1 MNHEPPDQR
10 PFPPSS
16 NDPPT
21 MSPPRIMFDD
31 GSRIMQEAKNDANSF
46 GLLLPNDDSAPSP
59 QKSLS
64 SSCARKKNSV
74 PIHVYYEIERVA
86 NEVVDRLDWSTNTCR
101 GRLLRQIISSSGR
114 IMDHD
119 DNDDYDDDVVENDGT
134 THDVMHISHDDDG
147 FLCRIALQFP
157 DDLLTD
163 APEVSWL
170 MEEAIILAYRKKLL
184 LHNSTT
190 SISIMQ
196 DDDSTTHSLIEQHV
210 AQQPPLVFILGDS
223 SPSCCPDEVSANH
236 LNANVIVHYGYACL
250 SPSESV
256 PVVYAFGVSQT
267 STTTNTISSATD
279 NDDTNDHSVWETCA
293 QMIIN
298 VNQDE
303 EEFTARERKLLV
315 VYDVI
320 YHHAMDDLK
329 LEFDKVGQNQTVFS
343 LIPKQQ
349 LSVTRRLD
357 NRKGGGSCDSG
368 PCYGG
373 KGRSFDSNNSSS
385 QCAHSSECCG
395 GAPRDSSS
403 CCAEAAHLTGGALDS
418 EPNCVADR
426 IHQPHPDKQYIP
438 RTIGGLE
445 IPEELDLSQY
455 TLLYIGDDLNIDLH
469 DGNAQHRLLQILL
482 RCNSPD
488 GPRSI
493 WSYSPVHRHLNTD
506 VLNSPLS
513 SSNCTTLSSILAR
526 MLRRRYFLLNK
537 AKLATTIA
545 ILIGTTSN
553 SYSFRRL
560 LSRTRDRI
568 QLTGRTAYT
577 FAVGKLSTSGHKLAN
592 FAEIDCFV
600 LISCGESIT
609 QFWQM
614 ERDDMIVPVLS
625 PAELDVALGFREWDG
640 RYSCDFG
647 DWIRWDETDAR
658 RNDAQPRNMKD
669 KETNDDDEPTNE
681 GSSDDEPFFSM
692 ISGKY
697 EQPKAMASMTT
708 IDLGALPG
716 QGILT
721 EYRSEAAEFLNKRE
735 YRGLEAKVGE
745 TKVQVAVLGK
755 VGIASDYG
763 ETV

>member
-1 MNHEPPDQR
+1 
-10 PFPPSS
+10 
-16 NDPPT
+16 

-31 GSRIMQEAKNDANSF
+31 GSRIMQEEEVTHDAPSSSP
-46 GLLLPNDDSAPSP
+46 LLLLNDTKHRSK
-59 QKSLS
+59 KSLT
-64 SSCARKKNSV
+64 ARNKSV
-74 PIHVYYEIERVA
+74 PITTYYEIDRVA
-86 NEVVDRLDWSTNTCR
+86 KEAVDKLDWSTNTRR
-101 GRLLRQIISSSGR
+101 GRLLRQFRSFCGKNIDNNNDNGEGDDTAKII
-114 IMDHD
+114 
-119 DNDDYDDDVVENDGT
+119 
-134 THDVMHISHDDDG
+134 DDDG

-157 DDLLTD
+157 DDLLPD

-170 MEEAIILAYRKKLL
+170 IEEAIIIAYKRKFMHGFDKQSNL
-184 LHNSTT
+184 
-190 SISIMQ
+190 IIRM
-196 DDDSTTHSLIEQHV
+196 DEDSTTTTTTTTTQSSTIIEQHV
-210 AQQPPLVFILGDS
+210 AQPPLVFILGDS

-236 LNANVIVHYGYACL
+236 LNANLIVHYGYACL
-250 SPSESV
+250 SPSESI
-256 PVVYAFGVSQT
+256 PVVYGFGVSQT
-267 STTTNTISSATD
+267 TATTTTSSSATD
-279 NDDTNDHSVWETCA
+279 DNNIGGVGDTKDDHSVWEKCA
-293 QMIIN
+293 QLVTN
-298 VNQDE
+298 SEWDNKKEDAVDYSSGSND
-303 EEFTARERKLLV
+303 RKLLV

-320 YHHAMDDLK
+320 YHHAMNILK
-329 LEFDKVGQNQTVFS
+329 TEFDKFCQYQVVFAS
-343 LIPKQQ
+343 LPKQQ
-349 LSVTRRLD
+349 LSVTGRLD
-357 NRKGGGSCDSG
+357 TRKGGETCDNSQCCGGNDRSCDSS
-368 PCYGG
+368 
-373 KGRSFDSNNSSS
+373 KSVT
-385 QCAHSSECCG
+385 QCVQSSECSD
-395 GAPRDSSS
+395 AAKDVSS
-403 CCAEAAHLTGGALDS
+403 CCAKAADQKGYPPPAS
-418 EPNCVADR
+418 ERSTLFPTVMTR
-426 IHQPHPDKQYIP
+426 QPHNIDKQYIP

-445 IPEELDLSQY
+445 IPEDLNLSQF

-488 GPRSI
+488 GPKSI
-493 WSYSPVHRHLNTD
+493 WSYSPEYRRLNTD

-513 SSNCTTLSSILAR
+513 PTDSTTLSTVLSR

-568 QLTGRTAYT
+568 QSTGRTAYT
-577 FAVGKLSTSGHKLAN
+577 FAVGKLSTAGHKLAN

-647 DWIRWDETDAR
+647 DLIRWDEADAHDNNCQPFDLR
-658 RNDAQPRNMKD
+658 DTENKGVNERNH
-669 KETNDDDEPTNE
+669 E
-681 GSSDDEPFFSM
+681 SSGDDDEPFFSM

-697 EQPKAMASMTT
+697 EHSKAITT
-708 IDLGALPG
+708 MMNHSVDLGALPG

-735 YRGLEAKVGE
+735 YRGLETNVGE
-745 TKVQVAVLGK
+745 TKVQAAVLGK

-763 ETV
+763 ESI